1 MAEVIIVDGPAAL
14 AEAAAAQFVQA
25 ATQSLA
31 RQARWA
37 VALSGGATPQA
48 AYQRLAA
55 PDLASQVDWAR
66 VHFFWGDER
75 CVPPAHPE
83 SDFGMA
89 RAALLDHIPV
99 PAGNVHRMRGELDP
113 AEAATAYQ
121 AELEG
126 YFGTARPRFDVVWLG
141 LGEDG
146 HTASLFPGTAAL
158 RETQRHVVANWV
170 EKLSTW
176 RLTLTPPV
184 INEAAQVTF
193 LVSGSRKAK
202 ILKEVLQ
209 GPYQP
214 EVWPAQLVQ
223 PASGRVVW
231 LVDRDAASQI

>member
-1 MAEVIIVDGPAAL
+1 MGEIIVVDDSAAL
-14 AEAAAAQFVQA
+14 AEAAAAQFVQT
-25 ATQSLA
+25 ATRALA
-31 RQARWA
+31 RQAHWA

-75 CVPPAHPE
+75 CVPPHHAE
-83 SDFGMA
+83 SDYGMA

-99 PAGNVHRMRGELDP
+99 PAANIHRLRGELDP
-113 AEAATAYQ
+113 AEAAAAYQ

-126 YFGTARPRFDVVWLG
+126 FFGLAHPRFDLVWLG

-158 RETQRHVVANWV
+158 RETQRYVVANWV
-170 EKLSTW
+170 EKLNSW
-176 RLTLTPPV
+176 RLTLTLAV
-184 INEAAQVTF
+184 INQAVQVTF
-193 LVSGSRKAK
+193 LVSGSRKAQ
-202 ILKEVLQ
+202 ILQAVLH

-214 EVWPAQLVQ
+214 EVRPAQLVQ
-223 PASGRVVW
+223 LVSGRLVW
-231 LVDRDAASQI
+231 LVDRDAAGQL

>member
-1 MAEVIIVDGPAAL
+1 MAEITVVHDAAAL

-25 ATQSLA
+25 ANQALA
-31 RQARWA
+31 RQDRWA

-66 VHFFWGDER
+66 VHLFWGDER
-75 CVPPAHPE
+75 CVPPDHPE
-83 SDFGMA
+83 SDYGMA

-99 PAGNVHRMRGELDP
+99 PPANVHRMRGELDP
-113 AEAATAYQ
+113 AEAAAAYQ
-121 AELEG
+121 AELESF
-126 YFGTARPRFDVVWLG
+126 FGLAWPHFDLVWLG

-158 RETQRHVVANWV
+158 RETQRYVVANWV
-170 EKLSTW
+170 EKLNAW
-176 RLTLTPPV
+176 RLTLTAPV
-184 INEAAQVTF
+184 INHASRRTF
-193 LVSGSRKAK
+193 LVTGSRKAQ

-214 EVWPAQLVQ
+214 EIRPAQLVL
-223 PASGRVVW
+223 PEAGALVW
-231 LVDRDAASQI
+231 LVDRDAASQL